1 LLAAFYFE
9 QPAWLVALLAV
20 SAAALALTRAGRPR
34 DSGAGH
40 ATGVRRAVLR
50 LSSAAL
56 AAAAALAVGAWLMRS
71 GTTRATAL
79 LAALA
84 LLALVY
90 LTLMAYR
97 PAVQA
102 VSPLSRAALIS
113 LRLLAGLLLLVLIAR
128 PAWDW
133 VVVEFRRPLLV
144 VLLDQS
150 ESMALAAADQL
161 PAGQSRADLANAVF
175 QRTRAAL
182 TKLSDTYDVRLYGFG
197 ATHTTTTEWHIR
209 PEAPVTSLAAALRD
223 APLLRSADG
232 AASAGVVLISDGA
245 DNVDGPRAVRNAA
258 REMAQRAIPLWAVG
272 VGPPPGQ
279 TPMVELTPLVLPRQ
293 LGIRDRLRV
302 PVSARVQGC
311 AGTFVTLQLLWGTEP
326 TTEQRR
332 RIDRDTQ
339 QLRHEYELVPPGPG
353 VQRLTARVTL
363 AETLGGQSFETFALV
378 DVRDQGIRILHLED
392 APRSEAAFIA
402 RALRSDPRLE
412 VVADFFFNAP
422 GHAPQPVAWSDY
434 DVIILGR
441 LRKPLPADTL
451 QDLARA
457 VTQHGTGLLLAG
469 GRGLL
474 NDVNHDGG
482 PLATLSPAQLVLD
495 QFGLD
500 GPLPFQLT
508 DSGARHPI
516 LQPSVPDHPAPT
528 TQSAADTTDAWSN
541 LPPLSGAAVLGATK
555 PIASVLAVTS
565 GDRPLL
571 VAHEV
576 GRGRCVAAA
585 WETTWPWALYSEQGR
600 ELHHRLWR
608 QTALW
613 LANRRPHAWVLTDR
627 PEYPLAALEQ
637 GRRRVR
643 IRAGLSGLDLL
654 SQPETL
660 ATADAR
666 LELIIDGTRHPVR
679 LEQRGDE
686 WLAELPA
693 PGDELTNL
701 PAGRYTLEFTVRGLQ
716 SDASSPSAET
726 APAPPRAD
734 HVLSAG
740 TAFDVRAVQLET
752 TPPTADLATLR
763 SAAEET
769 ASAGGSYHDLAAL
782 PQLLDRLLAT
792 DRRTE
797 IRRTMRYS
805 TVSNEP
811 WVLLVALTAVLALEW
826 SIRKRLGLA

>member
-1 LLAAFYFE
+1 MLAAFYFE
-9 QPAWLVALLAV
+9 QPAWPVALLAV
-20 SAAALALTRAGRPR
+20 AAAALALTRTGRPR

-40 ATGVRRAVLR
+40 PTGVRRAVLR

-56 AAAAALAVGAWLMRS
+56 AAAAALAVGVWLMRP
-71 GTTRATAL
+71 GTTHASSV

-90 LTLMAYR
+90 LTLIAYR
-97 PAVQA
+97 PTTLA
-102 VSPLSRAALIS
+102 VSTHSRAALIS
-113 LRLLAGLLLLVLIAR
+113 LRLLAGLLLLLLIAR

-144 VLLDQS
+144 VLLDHS
-150 ESMALAAADQL
+150 ESMALAAADKL
-161 PAGQSRADLANAVF
+161 PAGRSRADLANATF
-175 QRTRAAL
+175 QRTRATLA
-182 TKLSDTYDVRLYGFG
+182 KLSDTYDVRLYGVG
-197 ATHTTTTEWHIR
+197 ATHTATTEWHIR
-209 PEAPVTSLAAALRD
+209 PDAPVTSLAATLRD

-232 AASAGVVLISDGA
+232 AAPAGVVLVSDGA
-245 DNVDGPRAVRNAA
+245 DNVDGPRAVRSAA
-258 REMAQRAIPLWAVG
+258 RELAQRAIPLWAVG
-272 VGPPPGQ
+272 VGPPPSQ

-326 TTEQRR
+326 TTAQRL

-339 QLRHEYELVPPGPG
+339 QLRHEFELVPPGPG

-441 LRKPLPADTL
+441 LRKPLPTDAL

-457 VTQHGTGLLLAG
+457 VTQRGTGLLLAG

-474 NDVNHDGG
+474 NDVNHDGS

-495 QFGLD
+495 QFALE
-500 GPLPFQLT
+500 GPLPFRPT
-508 DSGARHPI
+508 AAGARHPI
-516 LQPSVPDHPAPT
+516 LQPSVTDTPAAT
-528 TQSAADTTDAWSN
+528 TQSGANMTDPWSA
-541 LPPLSGAAVLGATK
+541 LPPLGGAAVLGDPK

-571 VAHEV
+571 VAQEV

-637 GRRRVR
+637 GRRVR

-666 LELIIDGTRHPVR
+666 LELIINGTRHPIR
-679 LEQRGDE
+679 LEQRDDE

-693 PGDELTNL
+693 PGDDLTNL
-701 PAGRYTLEFTVRGLQ
+701 PAGRHTLEFTVRGLQ
-716 SDASSPSAET
+716 SDVPSPSAET
-726 APAPPRAD
+726 APVAPRTD
-734 HVLSAG
+734 HGLSAG

-752 TPPTADLATLR
+752 TPPTADLGTLR

-769 ASAGGSYHDLAAL
+769 VSAGGSYYDLAAL
-782 PQLLDRLLAT
+782 PQLLDQLVAT

-805 TVSNEP
+805 TVKSEP